1 MHDLERIHDV
11 RERIGVAKANAP
23 ADIFTK
29 FAKMLVKFTTSLL
42 VMLRPISRV
51 TTAVCGCL
59 VVVTIGFL
67 ALPISFVWLPFYYL
81 LSGTSWLWLQA
92 WYLRPILLLP
102 GVIVALIADLY
113 VMLMP
118 EFERGAKITKLAIC
132 EEWPLSWYLIKP
144 PKQSVV

>member
-42 VMLRPISRV
+42 VMLRPVSRV
-51 TTAVCGCL
+51 TTAVGGCL
-59 VVVTIGFL
+59 VVVSIGFL